1 MVVAKVLEIRND
13 RKYSLIRPFWFEVI
27 IEADRWKLAVN
38 FGIDFSIHTKSKRLD
53 ASFWLAVRFK

>member
-1 MVVAKVLEIRND
+1 MIVARVLEIRND
-13 RKYSLIRPFWFEVI
+13 RKYSLIRPFWLEVI

-53 ASFWLAVRFK
+53 ASF